1 MSVPN
6 RWAFLPLLVVRSHQ
20 RSSQQV
26 AGLVSVGVMSS
37 PHDDNDT
44 SNQGEQ
50 VALDQV
56 REARQFHQ
64 LLSGAEEVARGD
76 LWEIVEALTR
86 QVDELRG
93 AQVTAGSGSRQMES
107 DMRWLDARVVLL
119 EQALSDSRGEVAT
132 LRDYIDAYA
141 AEMRLDIQDASAN
154 ARSERQLLIDELR
167 DLAASNAELETV
179 LAQLRS
185 ESSDRIEGVAAEL
198 FEVADRTRHIAA
210 EAHITASAA
219 AERSQ
224 GLLDEIQ
231 DNVERVQALAE
242 QAQSADDLRGIAEDA
257 QAVAQRS
264 TDAVDEVRS
273 IAEQA
278 QVVAQRSTDAVDD
291 IRVIAEEAQA
301 VAVSS
306 AAVAEES
313 KKSSSEV
320 REIAKDAH
328 EAAKVSMEAT
338 EGVFAIAEESKK
350 SSSEV
355 RALAE
360 EAQAVAASSAVIAED
375 AHQAAKVSIEAT
387 EGVFAIAEE
396 ARTTASTNT
405 KAVQEAREV
414 AQGAHDAVAETK
426 EATEEIRV
434 MTEKAKDLAERSAD
448 DVAAMQ
454 ADVDARGELSDVN
467 VTELSKEISRLKAD
481 VETASDELRSGW
493 EQVSSDVDSRV
504 EAATTEVS
512 QRLRAEVDA
521 STEAMQQELRDEAS
535 SLRNETNA
543 LSAKVDDYAVGVPVA
558 APTED
563 INDLRNQLMELRHRM
578 ESLASSSDRRSSS
591 IATPPEQPRNTKRWV
606 AHLDLTTVTPEP
618 DLPALPAG
626 SDDDEQARS

>member
-64 LLSGAEEVARGD
+64 LLSGAEEAARGD
-76 LWEIVEALTR
+76 LWEIVEALTH

-93 AQVTAGSGSRQMES
+93 ARVTAGSGSRQMES

-301 VAVSS
+301 VAASS
-306 AAVAEES
+306 AVVAEES

>member
-1 MSVPN
+1 MSAAN
-6 RWAFLPLLVVRSHQ
+6 RWAFLLLLVVRSHQ

-50 VALDQV
+50 VALEQV

-64 LLSGAEEVARGD
+64 LLSGAEEAARGD

-86 QVDELRG
+86 QVDELRDG
-93 AQVTAGSGSRQMES
+93 RVTTGSGGRQMES

-141 AEMRLDIQDASAN
+141 AEMRLDVQDAAAN
-154 ARSERQLLIDELR
+154 ARSERQQLIDELR
-167 DLAASNAELETV
+167 DLAASNADLEAV
-179 LAQLRS
+179 LAQIRS

-210 EAHITASAA
+210 EAHITASSA

-231 DNVERVQALAE
+231 DNVDKVEALAE
-242 QAQSADDLRGIAEDA
+242 QAQSADDLRGIAEEA

-273 IAEQA
+273 IAEEAQA
-278 QVVAQRSTDAVDD
+278 VAQRSTDTVDD

-320 REIAKDAH
+320 RVI
-328 EAAKVSMEAT
+328 
-338 EGVFAIAEESKK
+338 
-350 SSSEV
+350 
-355 RALAE
+355 AE
-360 EAQAVAASSAVIAED
+360 EAQAAAASSAVIAED

-396 ARTTASTNT
+396 ARTTASSNAQ
-405 KAVQEAREV
+405 AVQEVHEV
-414 AQGAHDAVAETK
+414 AQGAHAAVAETQ
-426 EATEEIRV
+426 EAAEEIRV
-434 MTEKAKDLAERSAD
+434 MTEKVKDLAERSAD

-454 ADVDARGELSDVN
+454 ADVDARAELSDVN
-467 VTELSKEISRLKAD
+467 VTELSEKITRLKAD
-481 VETASDELRSGW
+481 VEVASGELRSGW
-493 EQVSSDVDSRV
+493 EQMSSDMNSKV
-504 EAATTEVS
+504 EAATAEVS
-512 QRLRAEVDA
+512 QQLRAEVDA
-521 STEAMQQELRDEAS
+521 STESMQQDLRDEAS

-543 LSAKVDDYAVGVPVA
+543 LRAKVDDYAVGVPA
-558 APTED
+558 AARTED

-578 ESLASSSDRRSSS
+578 ESLASSSDRRSS

>member
-1 MSVPN
+1 
-6 RWAFLPLLVVRSHQ
+6 
-20 RSSQQV
+20 
-26 AGLVSVGVMSS
+26 MSS

-44 SNQGEQ
+44 SIEGEQ
-50 VALDQV
+50 VALEQV

-64 LLSGAEEVARGD
+64 LLSGAEEAARGD

-86 QVDELRG
+86 QVDELRDG
-93 AQVTAGSGSRQMES
+93 RVTTGSGGRQMES

-141 AEMRLDIQDASAN
+141 AEMRLDIQDAAAN
-154 ARSERQLLIDELR
+154 ARSERQQLIDELR
-167 DLAASNAELETV
+167 DLAASNADLEGV
-179 LAQLRS
+179 LAQIRS

-231 DNVERVQALAE
+231 DNVDKVEALAE
-242 QAQSADDLRGIAEDA
+242 QAQSADDLRGIAEEA

-273 IAEQA
+273 IAEEAQA
-278 QVVAQRSTDAVDD
+278 VAQRSTDAVDD
-291 IRVIAEEAQA
+291 LRVIAEEAQAVAASSAVVAEESNKSSSEVRAIAEEAQA

-306 AAVAEES
+306 VAVAEES

-320 REIAKDAH
+320 R
-328 EAAKVSMEAT
+328 V
-338 EGVFAIAEESKK
+338 IAEE
-350 SSSEV
+350 
-355 RALAE
+355 AHA
-360 EAQAVAASSAVIAED
+360 AAASSAVIAED

-396 ARTTASTNT
+396 ARTTASSNT
-405 KAVQEAREV
+405 QAVQEVHEV
-414 AQGAHDAVAETK
+414 AQGAHAAVAETQ

-434 MTEKAKDLAERSAD
+434 MTEKVKDLAERSAD

-454 ADVDARGELSDVN
+454 ADVDARAELSDVN
-467 VTELSKEISRLKAD
+467 VTELSEEITRLKAD
-481 VETASDELRSGW
+481 VEVASGELRSGW
-493 EQVSSDVDSRV
+493 EQMSSDMNSKV
-504 EAATTEVS
+504 EAATAEVS
-512 QRLRAEVDA
+512 QQLRAEVDA
-521 STEAMQQELRDEAS
+521 STESMQQDLRDEAS

-543 LSAKVDDYAVGVPVA
+543 LRAKVDDYAVGAPAA

-578 ESLASSSDRRSSS
+578 ESLASSSDRRRSTT
-591 IATPPEQPRNTKRWV
+591 AAPPEQPRNTKRWV

-618 DLPALPAG
+618 DLRALPAG

>member
-1 MSVPN
+1 
-6 RWAFLPLLVVRSHQ
+6 
-20 RSSQQV
+20 
-26 AGLVSVGVMSS
+26 MSS

-64 LLSGAEEVARGD
+64 LLSGAEEAARGD
-76 LWEIVEALTR
+76 LWEIVENLTR

-93 AQVTAGSGSRQMES
+93 ARVTAGSGSRQMES

-301 VAVSS
+301 VAASS
-306 AAVAEES
+306 AVVAEES

-396 ARTTASTNT
+396 ARTAASTNT

-448 DVAAMQ
+448 DVAAIQ

-512 QRLRAEVDA
+512 QQLRAEVDA
-521 STEAMQQELRDEAS
+521 STESMQQELRDEAS

-543 LSAKVDDYAVGVPVA
+543 LRAKVDDYAVGVPAA

-578 ESLASSSDRRSSS
+578 ESLASSSDRRSDT
-591 IATPPEQPRNTKRWV
+591 ATPPEQPRNTKRWV

>member
-1 MSVPN
+1 MSAAN

-50 VALDQV
+50 VALEQV

-64 LLSGAEEVARGD
+64 LLSGAEEAARGD

-86 QVDELRG
+86 QVDELRDG
-93 AQVTAGSGSRQMES
+93 RVATGSGGRQMES

-141 AEMRLDIQDASAN
+141 AEMRLDVQDAAAN
-154 ARSERQLLIDELR
+154 ARSERQQLIDELR
-167 DLAASNAELETV
+167 DLAASNADLEAV
-179 LAQLRS
+179 LAQIRS

-210 EAHITASAA
+210 EAHITASSA

-231 DNVERVQALAE
+231 DNVDKVEALAE
-242 QAQSADDLRGIAEDA
+242 QAQSAADLRGIAEEA

-273 IAEQA
+273 IAEEAQA
-278 QVVAQRSTDAVDD
+278 VAQRSTDTVDD

-320 REIAKDAH
+320 RVI
-328 EAAKVSMEAT
+328 
-338 EGVFAIAEESKK
+338 
-350 SSSEV
+350 
-355 RALAE
+355 AE

-396 ARTTASTNT
+396 ARTTASSNAQ
-405 KAVQEAREV
+405 AVQEVHEV
-414 AQGAHDAVAETK
+414 AQGAHAAVAETQ

-434 MTEKAKDLAERSAD
+434 MTEKVKDLAERSAD

-454 ADVDARGELSDVN
+454 ADVDARDELSDVN
-467 VTELSKEISRLKAD
+467 VTELSEKITRLKAD
-481 VETASDELRSGW
+481 VEVASGELRSGW
-493 EQVSSDVDSRV
+493 EQMSSDMNSKV
-504 EAATTEVS
+504 EAATAEVS
-512 QRLRAEVDA
+512 QQLRAEVDA
-521 STEAMQQELRDEAS
+521 STESMQQDLRDEAS

-543 LSAKVDDYAVGVPVA
+543 LRAKVDDYAVGVPA
-558 APTED
+558 AARTED

-578 ESLASSSDRRSSS
+578 ESLASSSDRRSS

>member
-1 MSVPN
+1 
-6 RWAFLPLLVVRSHQ
+6 
-20 RSSQQV
+20 
-26 AGLVSVGVMSS
+26 
-37 PHDDNDT
+37 
-44 SNQGEQ
+44 
-50 VALDQV
+50 
-56 REARQFHQ
+56 
-64 LLSGAEEVARGD
+64 
-76 LWEIVEALTR
+76 
-86 QVDELRG
+86 
-93 AQVTAGSGSRQMES
+93 
-107 DMRWLDARVVLL
+107 
-119 EQALSDSRGEVAT
+119 
-132 LRDYIDAYA
+132 
-141 AEMRLDIQDASAN
+141 
-154 ARSERQLLIDELR
+154 
-167 DLAASNAELETV
+167 
-179 LAQLRS
+179 
-185 ESSDRIEGVAAEL
+185 
-198 FEVADRTRHIAA
+198 
-210 EAHITASAA
+210 
-219 AERSQ
+219 
-224 GLLDEIQ
+224 
-231 DNVERVQALAE
+231 
-242 QAQSADDLRGIAEDA
+242 
-257 QAVAQRS
+257 
-264 TDAVDEVRS
+264 
-273 IAEQA
+273 
-278 QVVAQRSTDAVDD
+278 
-291 IRVIAEEAQA
+291 
-301 VAVSS
+301 
-306 AAVAEES
+306 
-313 KKSSSEV
+313 
-320 REIAKDAH
+320 
-328 EAAKVSMEAT
+328 MEAT

-396 ARTTASTNT
+396 ARTTASTNA

-448 DVAAMQ
+448 DVAAIQ

-512 QRLRAEVDA
+512 QQLRAEVDA

-543 LSAKVDDYAVGVPVA
+543 LSAKVDDYAVGVPAA

-578 ESLASSSDRRSSS
+578 ESLASSSDRRSS
-591 IATPPEQPRNTKRWV
+591 IVTPPEQPRNTKRWV